1 MTNFSLRFH
10 AFYRFPANSLYPRR
24 NHTGMA
30 RWQVQASF
38 LDHQVSDRRHV
49 PHLAATSTIEFIGA
63 FVDASCSPWPT
74 RFAGTTCRPS
84 SEASHVS
91 RSAAVSTGYI
101 RGNIQERTME
111 FISTTA
117 TAAEKLK
124 RLAKTLRKTTG
135 TSLAV
140 ALDAVAKQHGYEHW
154 KHVTVC
160 IDQTANVSRSKPLPD
175 SLKDLLD
182 RTAARHPAS
191 AESQKAFAQGFVF
204 AMDVK
209 DAEDLSLTSE
219 YAECD
224 DGWYLAARDLWRG
237 LVHYRDDETGTT
249 LFETK
254 SPEDLASTALDDLQN
269 YRLFRYLGTGAA
281 APTSLEEAYK
291 HTRQLSFFPPTH
303 IWIGGRFIDM
313 GEVPE
318 LQMDGK
324 VVFSTTPGF
333 AVLPSDGKRS
343 RP

>member
-1 MTNFSLRFH
+1 
-10 AFYRFPANSLYPRR
+10 
-24 NHTGMA
+24 
-30 RWQVQASF
+30 
-38 LDHQVSDRRHV
+38 
-49 PHLAATSTIEFIGA
+49 
-63 FVDASCSPWPT
+63 
-74 RFAGTTCRPS
+74 
-84 SEASHVS
+84 
-91 RSAAVSTGYI
+91 
-101 RGNIQERTME
+101 ME

-124 RLAKTLRKTTG
+124 RLAKTLRKTTD

-160 IDQTANVSRSKPLPD
+160 VEQTANVSRSKPLPD

-182 RTAARHPAS
+182 RAAMRKPAS

-209 DAEDLSLTSE
+209 EAEELSLTSE

-224 DGWYLAARDLWRG
+224 DGWYLAAKDLWRG

-249 LFETK
+249 LFETQ

-269 YRLFRYLGTGAA
+269 YRLFRYFGAV
-281 APTSLEEAYK
+281 APTTLEEAYK
-291 HTRQLSFFPPTH
+291 QTSQLSFFPPTH
-303 IWIGGRFIDM
+303 IWLGGKFIDV

-318 LQMDGK
+318 IRVDGQ

-333 AVLPSDGKRS
+333 TVLPSNDKRTRFEKFGHLLNAEERALFDRMPAQEQDS
-343 RP
+343 LLLQLEKQTPVGQTRYQPVHSSVTSNWRDAKKI

>member
-1 MTNFSLRFH
+1 M
-10 AFYRFPANSLYPRR
+10 
-24 NHTGMA
+24 
-30 RWQVQASF
+30 
-38 LDHQVSDRRHV
+38 
-49 PHLAATSTIEFIGA
+49 
-63 FVDASCSPWPT
+63 
-74 RFAGTTCRPS
+74 
-84 SEASHVS
+84 
-91 RSAAVSTGYI
+91 STGYI

-124 RLAKTLRKTTG
+124 RLAKTLRKTTR

-160 IDQTANVSRSKPLPD
+160 IEQTANVSLSKPLPE
-175 SLKDLLD
+175 SLKGLLN
-182 RTAARHPAS
+182 RAATRNPAS
-191 AESQKAFAQGFVF
+191 SDSQKAFAQGFVF

-209 DAEDLSLTSE
+209 DAEQLSLTSE

-249 LFETK
+249 LFETQ

-269 YRLFRYLGTGAA
+269 YRLFRYLGAA
-281 APTSLEEAYK
+281 APASLEEVYK
-291 HTRQLSFFPPTH
+291 QTSELSFFPPTH
-303 IWIGGRFIDM
+303 IWLGGKFIDI

-318 LQMDGK
+318 IRVDGQ
-324 VVFSTTPGF
+324 VVFSTTQGF
-333 AVLPSDGKRS
+333 AELPSDDKRTRFEKFGHLLNAEERALFDKMTVKGMRLAIPS
-343 RP
+343 

>member
-1 MTNFSLRFH
+1 M
-10 AFYRFPANSLYPRR
+10 
-24 NHTGMA
+24 
-30 RWQVQASF
+30 
-38 LDHQVSDRRHV
+38 
-49 PHLAATSTIEFIGA
+49 
-63 FVDASCSPWPT
+63 
-74 RFAGTTCRPS
+74 
-84 SEASHVS
+84 
-91 RSAAVSTGYI
+91 STGYI

-124 RLAKTLRKTTG
+124 RLAKRLRKTTG

-140 ALDAVAKQHGYEHW
+140 AQDAVAKQHGYEHW

-160 IDQTANVSRSKPLPD
+160 LEQTASASRSKPLPE

-182 RTAARHPAS
+182 RAATRKPAS
-191 AESQKAFAQGFVF
+191 AESRKAFAQGFVF

-209 DAEDLSLTSE
+209 DAEELSLTSE

-249 LFETK
+249 LFETQ

-269 YRLFRYLGTGAA
+269 YRLFRYLGAA
-281 APTSLEEAYK
+281 APTSLEEAFK
-291 HTRQLSFFPPTH
+291 QTRQLSFFPPTH
-303 IWIGGRFIDM
+303 VWLGGKFIDI

-318 LQMDGK
+318 IRVDGQ

-333 AVLPSDGKRS
+333 TVLPSDDKRTRFEKFGHLLNAEERALFDRMTAQEQDS
-343 RP
+343 LLFQMEKQSPVGQARYKPVQSSVASSWRDAKKI

>member
-1 MTNFSLRFH
+1 M
-10 AFYRFPANSLYPRR
+10 
-24 NHTGMA
+24 
-30 RWQVQASF
+30 
-38 LDHQVSDRRHV
+38 
-49 PHLAATSTIEFIGA
+49 
-63 FVDASCSPWPT
+63 
-74 RFAGTTCRPS
+74 
-84 SEASHVS
+84 
-91 RSAAVSTGYI
+91 STGYI

-124 RLAKTLRKTTG
+124 RLAKTLRKTTN

-154 KHVTVC
+154 KHVAVC
-160 IDQTANVSRSKPLPD
+160 LEQTASVSRSKPLPE

-182 RTAARHPAS
+182 RAAARHPAS

-209 DAEDLSLTSE
+209 DAEELSLTPE

-224 DGWYLAARDLWRG
+224 DGWYLAAKDLWRG

-249 LFETK
+249 LFETQ

-269 YRLFRYLGTGAA
+269 YRLFRYLGAA
-281 APTSLEEAYK
+281 TPASLEEAYK
-291 HTRQLSFFPPTH
+291 QTSELSFFPPTH
-303 IWIGGRFIDM
+303 IWLGGKFINI

-318 LQMDGK
+318 IRVNGQ
-324 VVFSTTPGF
+324 VVLSTSPGF
-333 AVLPSDGKRS
+333 TVLPSDDKRTRFEKFGHLLNAEERALFDRMTAQERES
-343 RP
+343 LLFQLEKQTPIGQARYKPMQSSVTSTWQDAKKI

>member
-1 MTNFSLRFH
+1 M
-10 AFYRFPANSLYPRR
+10 
-24 NHTGMA
+24 
-30 RWQVQASF
+30 
-38 LDHQVSDRRHV
+38 
-49 PHLAATSTIEFIGA
+49 
-63 FVDASCSPWPT
+63 
-74 RFAGTTCRPS
+74 
-84 SEASHVS
+84 
-91 RSAAVSTGYI
+91 STGYI
-101 RGNIQERTME
+101 RGNMKERTME

-160 IDQTANVSRSKPLPD
+160 FEQTVSLSLSLSRSKPLPD

-182 RTAARHPAS
+182 RAATHHPAS
-191 AESQKAFAQGFVF
+191 AESQKAFSHGFVF

-209 DAEDLSLTSE
+209 NAEELSLTSE

-237 LVHYRDDETGTT
+237 LVHYRDDETGAT
-249 LFETK
+249 LFETQ

-269 YRLFRYLGTGAA
+269 YRLFRYFGAA
-281 APTSLEEAYK
+281 APTSREEAYK
-291 HTRQLSFFPPTH
+291 QTHQLSFFPPTH
-303 IWIGGRFIDM
+303 FWLNGRFIDM

-318 LQMDGK
+318 IQVDGQ
-324 VVFSTTPGF
+324 VVFSTKPGF
-333 AVLPSDGKRS
+333 VVLPSDDKRS
-343 RP
+343 RF